1 MKYFASLDAD
11 SKTRLADCLGS
22 NLSVLNAQCDAA
34 CAEVKRQ
41 SADEGASDDVRLL
54 RAALKLHVAFLQS
67 VLSHATAYG
76 AKHGGSGAA
85 GGAYGGKKK
94 RGSKG
99 SGNGWEWMFALEKIL
114 RPLACSAGLDLQTL
128 YTASGS
134 PATAQVELL
143 DCFSASA
150 LVVLN
155 CANALSGGAGA
166 NSKGSSVKESLM
178 RLIAVSSHKL
188 MALDQAAMPVAAA
201 PAEEEEEDGE
211 EAGEQQQQ
219 REESKLAA
227 LLPAFI
233 DAVNKCEQA
242 STILVDASIYC
253 AQALGNAKLG
263 KGLVNELAKVDPR
276 DYRLQQQSDAQG
288 VKNVATFFVD
298 MAERLPSVMTACLSM
313 VVPHLSGEAY
323 TLRSGI
329 VMVIAR
335 IDDIN
340 LEDEKVVLDK
350 VAPLQTLQDFLSK
363 GPGCRAIISI
373 IQTGVN
379 QLIEEKHVGIG
390 LQG

>member
-1 MKYFASLDAD
+1 
-11 SKTRLADCLGS
+11 
-22 NLSVLNAQCDAA
+22 
-34 CAEVKRQ
+34 
-41 SADEGASDDVRLL
+41 
-54 RAALKLHVAFLQS
+54 
-67 VLSHATAYG
+67 
-76 AKHGGSGAA
+76 
-85 GGAYGGKKK
+85 
-94 RGSKG
+94 
-99 SGNGWEWMFALEKIL
+99 
-114 RPLACSAGLDLQTL
+114 
-128 YTASGS
+128 
-134 PATAQVELL
+134 
-143 DCFSASA
+143 
-150 LVVLN
+150 
-155 CANALSGGAGA
+155 
-166 NSKGSSVKESLM
+166 M

-211 EAGEQQQQ
+211 EAWEQQQQ

-242 STILVDASIYC
+242 STVLVDASIYC

-313 VVPHLSGEAY
+313 VVPHLGGEAY